1 MFTFVFGHVLSPVI
15 MFVIVVDVFFL
26 RIPQYCCSDM
36 KVTLGYGIWL
46 LIKLK
51 KKIFKA
57 SIFFFFFFCIKIICK
72 RLFFCVDLMENL
84 VRELILV
91 RNFQDGEMFEIERRS
106 R

>member
-1 MFTFVFGHVLSPVI
+1 MFGHVLSPVI

-51 KKIFKA
+51 KKFLKHR
-57 SIFFFFFFCIKIICK
+57 FFFFFSVSKLYARDYFSVSTYWRIW
-72 RLFFCVDLMENL
+72 
-84 VRELILV
+84 
-91 RNFQDGEMFEIERRS
+91 FEIEEFS
-106 R
+106 RWRDVRDREMFGIESCSK